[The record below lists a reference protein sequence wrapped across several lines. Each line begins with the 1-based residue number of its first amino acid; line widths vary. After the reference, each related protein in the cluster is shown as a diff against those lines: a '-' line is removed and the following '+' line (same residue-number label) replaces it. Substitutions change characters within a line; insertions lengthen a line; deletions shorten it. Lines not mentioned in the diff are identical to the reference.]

1 MIKSAILFIFVA
13 FIATINGNK
22 AYAADVAFGK
32 SCDDTTN
39 ICTSGLYCDPRVK
52 ICVQSSQTA
61 CSLAYSCPIGQT
73 CFNVDDKNYTALT
86 TRVSGTI
93 NGICGSQQS
102 GASKNAFIDAFCAMY
117 KFITSSVGKGV
128 ALAAVVT
135 IGVFFF
141 LGKITWGS
149 VAAVAIGIGA
159 MFGAPAVVGVLT
171 GSPMSCD

>member
-1 MIKSAILFIFVA
+1 MLKSAILFIFIA
-13 FIATINGNK
+13 FISLVNFDNAIAT
-22 AYAADVAFGK
+22 DFG
-32 SCDDTTN
+32 STCDDTDN
-39 ICTSGLYCDPRVK
+39 VCTSGLYCDPRVK

-61 CSLAYSCPIGQT
+61 CSVALPCPIGQS
-73 CFNVDDKNYTALT
+73 CFALDTSNYSITDSRLSDS
-86 TRVSGTI
+86 SGY
-93 NGICGSQQS
+93 GICGAQQA
-102 GASKNAFIDAFCAMY
+102 GAGKNAFIDAFCSMY

-171 GSPMSCD
+171 GSSMSCD

>member
-1 MIKSAILFIFVA
+1 MIKSAILFIIVT
-13 FIATINGNK
+13 FISTIGGNK
-22 AYAADVAFGK
+22 ANAVNFGAM
-32 SCDDTTN
+32 CDEITN

-52 ICVQSSQTA
+52 VCVQSSQTA
-61 CSLAYSCPIGQT
+61 CSLAYPCPIGQT
-73 CFNVDDKNYTALT
+73 CFAMDTTNYTALT
-86 TRVSGTI
+86 TKVSGVAV
-93 NGICGSQQS
+93 GLCGAQQS
-102 GASKNAFIDAFCAMY
+102 GANKNAFIDAFCAMY

>member
-13 FIATINGNK
+13 FIATIGGNK
-22 AYAADVAFGK
+22 AHAAVFGAT
-32 SCDDTTN
+32 CNDTTN
-39 ICTSGLYCDPRVK
+39 VCTSGLYCDPRVN

-61 CSLAYSCPIGQT
+61 CSLAYPCPIGQN
-73 CFNVDDKNYTALT
+73 CFAIDTTNYGVLT
-86 TRVSGTI
+86 TKVSGTA
-93 NGICGSQQS
+93 NGLCGTEQG
-102 GASKNAFIDAFCAMY
+102 GANKNAFIDAFCGMY

-135 IGVFFF
+135 VGVFFF

-171 GSPMSCD
+171 GSQMSCD

>member
-1 MIKSAILFIFVA
+1 MIKSAILFIIVA

-22 AYAADVAFGK
+22 AYAADAPFGET
-32 SCDDTTN
+32 CNDTTS

-61 CSLAYSCPIGQT
+61 CSLAHPCPIGQT
-73 CFNVDDKNYTALT
+73 CFTMDKGNYTSLA
-86 TRVSGTI
+86 TRVSGTL
-93 NGICGSQQS
+93 NGLCGAQQS